1 MLIFIPML
9 DPDID
14 IDSDPLDGLNERV
27 WTVSQI
33 TSRVKNILEG
43 EPAFSSISV
52 RGEITNLSP
61 SKAGH
66 IYFGLKDQKAYLKCV
81 AFRGDAQKLKMQP
94 QEGREV
100 VATGR
105 INVWETGGTYQLIVS
120 QLQDVGLGALWLQFE
135 ETRRKLAEEGLF
147 DEAHKVPLPQFPRT
161 IGIVTSQSG
170 AALRDMIRI
179 FTEVA
184 PYVKLILS
192 PSLVQ
197 GETAPV
203 SLIGAI
209 NLLEMWDEVERSE
222 GREGLDSIIVGRG
235 GGSFE
240 DLACFND
247 EALIRRVYELEIP
260 VISAVGHE
268 IDYTILDFV
277 ADLRAATPTQA
288 AQIAAPSSAELL
300 QKISEMLSEHKQAA
314 EMKVETYSTGLMNIL
329 SRTVFRRPL
338 DRINNLHQSIDL
350 YSGRCSR
357 AVAGH
362 LKILK
367 HRFQSMVNRLNTL
380 DPEAILSRGYSLAF
394 EADTGRLITK
404 TAHVKSGAPVD
415 LRVSDGIIKLKVSE
429 EEQHR

>member
-1 MLIFIPML
+1 ML
-9 DPDID
+9 DPDIETG
-14 IDSDPLDGLNERV
+14 SDPFSGRTDRV
-27 WTVSQI
+27 WTVAEV
-33 TSRVKNILEG
+33 TSKVKNILEN
-43 EPAFSSISV
+43 EPSFAGISV

-66 IYFGLKDQKAYLKCV
+66 IYFGLKDKTAYLKCV
-81 AFRGDAQKLKMQP
+81 AFRTDASRLKVKP

-120 QLQDVGLGALWLQFE
+120 ELQDVGKGALWLEFE
-135 ETRRKLAEEGLF
+135 ETRRKLSEEGLF
-147 DEAHKVPLPQFPRT
+147 DESHKLPLPQFPRT

-170 AALRDMIRI
+170 AAIRDIVRI
-179 FTEVA
+179 FDEVA
-184 PYVKLILS
+184 PYVQLILS

-197 GETAPV
+197 GETAPAG
-203 SLIGAI
+203 LIDAV
-209 NLLEMWDEVERSE
+209 NLLVMWDEIERSE
-222 GREGLDSIIVGRG
+222 ERPGLDLIIIGRG

-247 EALIRRVYELEIP
+247 EELVRRVYDLEIP

-300 QKISEMLSEHKQAA
+300 QTVSDMLAEHRQAA
-314 EMKVETYSTGLMNIL
+314 EMKIETYNTGLMNIL
-329 SRTVFRRPL
+329 SRTVYKRPL
-338 DRINNLHQSIDL
+338 DRINNLRQNIDT
-350 YSGRCSR
+350 YSDRYFR

-362 LKILK
+362 LKLLR
-367 HRFQSMVNRLNTL
+367 HRFESMVERLNTL

-394 EADTGRLITK
+394 EADTGRLIRK
-404 TAHVKSGAPVD
+404 TVQAKSGMPVD
-415 LRVSDGIIKLKVSE
+415 LRVSDGTIKLTVSE
-429 EEQHR
+429 WEQQK